1 MTTRSATDPR
11 SNYEVD
17 PSAVNS
23 SYKWLIVVMLWFICL
38 FNYADRQA
46 MAAVFPLLK
55 KEFHLSKTEL
65 GIIGSAFMY
74 VYAFGAPVA
83 GWIADKFRRKD
94 LILGGCMFWS
104 FVTVTT
110 GWCRKTSHFIMVRC
124 LEGFGE
130 TFYFPASMS
139 LISDYHGPQTRSRA
153 LSSHQ
158 SSVYIGT
165 ILGSWIGALIGEKY
179 NWRYGFYLF
188 GTLGMVLSLVLYRIL
203 KEPKRGGLEAAADL
217 QAHGHAA
224 AASEMSNLTFAERYS
239 FLKKPAVLMLML
251 GFMLANFVAT
261 IFLTWTPTYLTEKFK
276 FKVTAAGLN
285 GQVYIQVAS
294 AIAVPIAGY
303 LADRYSRRFK
313 AGRVYIQFGGL
324 LLGAG
329 FVSTIGFTHH
339 VSTVLFAMAGFGF
352 FKGFYDSGIFASL
365 YDCVK
370 SEARGSAAG
379 IMNTIGWGGGAL
391 GPTFTGY
398 FSDHGPSKDP
408 IVNMSSAIGYCGI
421 VYILGA
427 LALITAARLIASE
440 SKKQAAIP

>member
-1 MTTRSATDPR
+1 MTTRSAPD
-11 SNYEVD
+11 SNTASYEVD

-104 FVTVTT
+104 FITVTT
-110 GWCRKTSHFIMVRC
+110 GWCRKTSQFIMVRC

-158 SSVYIGT
+158 SSVYVGT

-188 GTLGMVLSLVLYRIL
+188 GTLGMVLSIILYRIL
-203 KEPKRGGLEAAADL
+203 KEPKRGGIEAAADL
-217 QAHGHAA
+217 LAHGHAA
-224 AASEMSNLTFAERYS
+224 PTESTDLTFAERYR
-239 FLKKPAVLMLML
+239 FLANPAVLMLMMA
-251 GFMLANFVAT
+251 FMLANFVAA
-261 IFLTWTPTYLTEKFK
+261 IFLTWTPTYLAEKFH
-276 FKVTAAGLN
+276 FKVAAAGLN

-303 LADRYSRRFK
+303 LADRFSRKFR
-313 AGRVYIQFGGL
+313 AGRVYIQCAGL

-329 FVSTIGFTHH
+329 FVSAVGLTTQI
-339 VSTVLFAMAGFGF
+339 STVLFAMAGFGF

-370 SEARGSAAG
+370 PEVRGSAAG
-379 IMNTIGWGGGAL
+379 IMNTVGWGGGAL
-391 GPTFTGY
+391 GPTFIGY
-398 FSDHGPSKDP
+398 FSDHGPSKIP
-408 IVNMSSAIGYCGI
+408 IENMSQAIGYGGW
-421 VYILGA
+421 VYIFGA
-427 LALITAARLIASE
+427 LALLSAGMFINKQTRLNAAN
-440 SKKQAAIP
+440 Q